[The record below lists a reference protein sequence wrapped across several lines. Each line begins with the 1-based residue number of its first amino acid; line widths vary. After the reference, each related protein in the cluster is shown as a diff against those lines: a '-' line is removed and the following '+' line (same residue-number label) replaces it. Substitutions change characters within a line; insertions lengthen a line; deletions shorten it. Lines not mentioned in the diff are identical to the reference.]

1 MKYEFS
7 ARAHTLLSSPLL
19 SIRTQTRRSTL
30 ISLAEELPAEE
41 LFPLSLL
48 AETASTVISADASAL
63 QYGDPEGYGPLRD
76 WLTGDWLKGKGVAAP
91 EGGVLLTTGSQQA
104 IDLLSRVYIDP
115 GDRVLVENPTSPGFL
130 QALRMQ
136 GAVIIPVQGD
146 RDGLLPEHLRTQ
158 IRQHRPKM
166 LFATPSYTN
175 PSGILWSLERR
186 KEVLELCIRN
196 NVLIVEDDSYGDL
209 HFQRAGAGGSPAVR
223 YPSLY
228 ALENVS
234 QGGHVLYIGS
244 FSKTVAPALR
254 TGWAAG
260 SRELIGMMT
269 AAKQMADWQSSSLNQ
284 RLLHH
289 LLDVTAFDLREHIAL
304 LNREYNTRLKLMA
317 ELLKRPAWKN
327 SDYALPEG
335 GMFLWVSLP
344 EGLDAMI
351 LLKASLAKGVAFL
364 PGQLCSVNGGGNR
377 IRLNFSHPGRDE
389 LLLGMNLMSE
399 AVTEFTARS

>member
-7 ARAHTLLSSPLL
+7 ARAHTLQSSPLL
-19 SIRTQTRRSTL
+19 SIRTQMRRGSL

-48 AETASTVISADASAL
+48 AEAASSVITSNAEAL
-63 QYGDPEGYGPLRD
+63 QYGDPAGYGPLRE
-76 WLTGDWLKGKGVAAP
+76 WLTGDWFRTKGVTVN

-104 IDLLSRVYIDP
+104 VDLLSRVYLDS
-115 GDRVLVENPTSPGFL
+115 GDRVLVEHPTSPGCL

-136 GAVIIPVQGD
+136 GALIIPVRGD
-146 RDGLLPEHLRTQ
+146 KEGLQPDHLLAQ
-158 IRQHRPKM
+158 IQKYRPKM
-166 LFATPSYTN
+166 LFAAPSFSN

-186 KEVLELCIRN
+186 KEVLELCAAHH
-196 NVLIVEDDSYGDL
+196 VLIVEDDSYGDL
-209 HFQRAGAGGSPAVR
+209 HFERYDKPPAQK

-234 QGGHVLYIGS
+234 DGGHVLYIGS

-260 SRELIGMMT
+260 SPELISMMS
-269 AAKQMADWQSSSLNQ
+269 AAKGMADWQSSPLNQ
-284 RLLHH
+284 RLLYH
-289 LLDVTAFDLREHIAL
+289 LLDASAFDLREHIAL
-304 LNREYNTRLKLMA
+304 LNREYHTRLKLMA
-317 ELLKRPAWKN
+317 ELLKRPAWKG
-327 SDYALPEG
+327 SSYDLPIG
-335 GMFLWVSLP
+335 GMFLWVTLP
-344 EGLDAMI
+344 QGLDANA
-351 LLKASLAKGVAFL
+351 LLKCALSKGVAFL
-364 PGQLCSVNGGGNR
+364 PGQLCCVDGGGEY

>member
-19 SIRTQTRRSTL
+19 SIRTQTRRGSM

-48 AETASTVISADASAL
+48 AEAAATVISADASAL
-63 QYGDPEGYGPLRD
+63 QYGDPAGYEPLREWLADD
-76 WLTGDWLKGKGVAAP
+76 WLRGKGVAVA
-91 EGGVLLTTGSQQA
+91 EGGLLLTTGSQQA
-104 IDLLSRVYIDP
+104 VDLLCRVYVDP
-115 GDRVLVENPTSPGFL
+115 GDPVLVETPTSPGFL

-136 GAVIIPVQGD
+136 GAVIIPVEGD
-146 RDGLLPEHLRTQ
+146 REGLLPDHLRAQ
-158 IRQHRPKM
+158 ILKYRPKM
-166 LFATPSYTN
+166 LFATPSFTN
-175 PSGILWSLERR
+175 PSGILWSLHRR
-186 KEVLELCIRN
+186 REVLELCTAHQ
-196 NVLIVEDDSYGDL
+196 VLIVEDDSYGDL
-209 HFQRAGAGGSPAVR
+209 HFQRSGESPAR
-223 YPSLY
+223 QYPSLY
-228 ALENVS
+228 ALENES
-234 QGGHVLYIGS
+234 EGGHVLYIGS

-284 RLLHH
+284 QVLHH
-289 LLDVTAFDLREHIAL
+289 LLNVSAFDLREHIAT

-317 ELLKRPAWKN
+317 ELLKRPAWK
-327 SDYALPEG
+327 SSTYHMPAG

-344 EGLDAMI
+344 EGLEALA
-351 LLKASLAKGVAFL
+351 LLKCALGKGVAFL
-364 PGQLCSVNGGGNR
+364 PGPLCSIEGGANH

-389 LLLGMNLMSE
+389 LLLGMNLISE
-399 AVTEFTARS
+399 AVSEFTARS

>member
-7 ARAHTLLSSPLL
+7 ARAHTLQSSPLL
-19 SIRTQTRRSTL
+19 SIRTQMRRGSL

-48 AETASTVISADASAL
+48 AEAASNVITANAEAL
-63 QYGDPEGYGPLRD
+63 QYGDPAGYGPLRE
-76 WLTGDWLKGKGVAAP
+76 WLIGDWFTSKGVSVN

-104 IDLLSRVYIDP
+104 VDLLSRVYLDS
-115 GDRVLVENPTSPGFL
+115 GDRVLVEHPTSPGCL

-136 GAVIIPVQGD
+136 GALIIPVQGD
-146 RDGLLPEHLRTQ
+146 KEGLEPDHLLAQ
-158 IRQHRPKM
+158 IKKYRPKM
-166 LFATPSYTN
+166 LFAAPSFSN
-175 PSGILWSLERR
+175 PSGVLWSLERR
-186 KEVLELCIRN
+186 KEVLELCAAH

-209 HFQRAGAGGSPAVR
+209 HFGKYDQHPAR
-223 YPSLY
+223 KYPSLY

-234 QGGHVLYIGS
+234 KGGHVLYIGS

-260 SRELIGMMT
+260 SPELISMMS
-269 AAKQMADWQSSSLNQ
+269 AAKGMADWQSSPLNQ
-284 RLLHH
+284 RLLYH
-289 LLDVTAFDLREHIAL
+289 LLDASSFDLREHIAL

-317 ELLKRPAWKN
+317 ELLKRPAWKG
-327 SDYALPEG
+327 SAYELPFG
-335 GMFLWVSLP
+335 GMFLWVRLP
-344 EGLDAMI
+344 EGLDSNA
-351 LLKASLAKGVAFL
+351 LLKCALSKGVAFL
-364 PGQLCSVNGGGNR
+364 PGSLCCVEGGGEY

>member
-19 SIRTQTRRSTL
+19 SIRTQMRRGSL

-48 AETASTVISADASAL
+48 AEAASTVISADAGAL
-63 QYGDPEGYGPLRD
+63 QYGDPEGYAPLRD
-76 WLTGDWLKGKGVAAP
+76 WLTGDWLTAKGVQVT

-104 IDLLSRVYIDP
+104 VDLLSRVYIDP

-146 RDGLLPEHLRTQ
+146 REGLLPDHLRRQ
-158 IRQHRPKM
+158 IQQHRPKM
-166 LFATPSYTN
+166 LFATPSFTN
-175 PSGILWSLERR
+175 PSGILWSLQRR
-186 KEVLELCIRN
+186 KEVLELCTSY

-209 HFQRAGAGGSPAVR
+209 HFQRHGEQPGKR

-234 QGGHVLYIGS
+234 AGGHVLYIGS

-289 LLDVTAFDLREHIAL
+289 LLDVSAFDLREHIAL

-327 SDYALPEG
+327 SSYDMPDG

-344 EGLDAMI
+344 EGLDALA
-351 LLKASLAKGVAFL
+351 LLKCALGKGVAFL
-364 PGQLCSVNGGGNR
+364 PGPLCSVDGGANY

>member
-7 ARAHTLLSSPLL
+7 ARAHTLVSSPQL
-19 SIRTQTRRSTL
+19 SIRTQTRRGTL

-48 AETASTVISADASAL
+48 AEAASTVITADAGAL
-63 QYGDPEGYGPLRD
+63 QYGDPEGYAPLRE
-76 WLTGDWLKGKGVAAP
+76 WLTDDWLKGKGVNTA

-115 GDRVLVENPTSPGFL
+115 GDRVLVENPTSPGIL

-136 GAVIIPVQGD
+136 GAVIIPVHGD
-146 RDGLLPEHLRTQ
+146 RNGLLPDHLRTQ
-158 IRQHRPKM
+158 IHQHRPKM

-186 KEVLELCIRN
+186 KEVLELCTAHN
-196 NVLIVEDDSYGDL
+196 LLIVEDDSYGDL
-209 HFQRAGAGGSPAVR
+209 HFKRAGSTSPVAN

-234 QGGHVLYIGS
+234 KGGHVLYIGS

-260 SRELIGMMT
+260 SRELISMMA

-284 RLLHH
+284 RLLHY
-289 LLDVTAFDLREHIAL
+289 LLDVTAFNLREHIAV
-304 LNREYNTRLKLMA
+304 LNREYSTRLKLMT

-327 SDYALPEG
+327 SEYDLPEG

-344 EGLDAMI
+344 EGLDAMM
-351 LLKASLAKGVAFL
+351 LLKAALAKGVAFL
-364 PGQLCSVNGGGNR
+364 PGQLCSVSGGGNR

>member
-1 MKYEFS
+1 M
-7 ARAHTLLSSPLL
+7 
-19 SIRTQTRRSTL
+19 

-48 AETASTVISADASAL
+48 AETASTVISADAGAL
-63 QYGDPEGYGPLRD
+63 QYGDPEGYGPLRE
-76 WLTGDWLKGKGVAAP
+76 WLAGDWLRAKGVEVV

-136 GAVIIPVQGD
+136 GAVIIPVRGD
-146 RDGLLPEHLRTQ
+146 ADGLLPDHLRAQ
-158 IRQHRPKM
+158 IAQHKPKM
-166 LFATPSYTN
+166 LFAAPSFTN
-175 PSGILWSLERR
+175 PSGILWSLARR
-186 KEVLELCIRN
+186 KEVLKLCASC

-209 HFQRAGAGGSPAVR
+209 HFQRYGEPPAQK

-234 QGGHVLYIGS
+234 SGGHVLYIGS

-260 SRELIGMMT
+260 SPQLIGMMT

-289 LLDVTAFDLREHIAL
+289 LLDASAFDLREHIAL

-327 SDYALPEG
+327 SAYALPVG
-335 GMFLWVSLP
+335 GMFLWVALP
-344 EGLDAMI
+344 EGLDALA
-351 LLKASLAKGVAFL
+351 LLKVALSKGVAFL
-364 PGQLCSVNGGGNR
+364 PGPSCSVDGGAGH

-399 AVTEFTARS
+399 AVSEFTARS

>member
-7 ARAHTLLSSPLL
+7 ARAHTLQSSLL
-19 SIRTQTRRSTL
+19 LGIRTKTRRGTL

-48 AETASTVISADASAL
+48 AETASTVISADAGAL
-63 QYGDPEGYGPLRD
+63 QYGDPEGYGPLRE
-76 WLTGDWLKGKGVAAP
+76 WLTGDWLHQKKVSVS

-115 GDRVLVENPTSPGFL
+115 GDRVLVENPTSPGIL

-136 GAVIIPVQGD
+136 GAVIVPVQGD
-146 RDGLLPEHLRTQ
+146 SEGLLPDHLRSV
-158 IRQHRPKM
+158 IREHRPKM
-166 LFATPSYTN
+166 LFATPSFTN
-175 PSGILWSLERR
+175 PSGVLWSLARR
-186 KEVLELCIRN
+186 KEVLELCMAH

-209 HFQRAGAGGSPAVR
+209 HFQRYTEPPAVR

-234 QGGHVLYIGS
+234 EGGHVLYIGS

-260 SRELIGMMT
+260 SRELIGMMA

-284 RLLHH
+284 RLLYH
-289 LLDVTAFDLREHIAL
+289 LLDVSAFDLREHIAL
-304 LNREYNTRLKLMA
+304 LNREYHTRLKLMA
-317 ELLKRPAWKN
+317 ELLKRPAWK
-327 SDYALPEG
+327 SSVYTMPVG

-344 EGLDAMI
+344 EGLDAMA

-364 PGQLCSVNGGGNR
+364 PGPLCSVDGGGSR

-399 AVTEFTARS
+399 AVSEFTARS

>member
-7 ARAHTLLSSPLL
+7 SRAHTLLSSPLL
-19 SIRTQTRRSTL
+19 SIRKETRRGTL

-48 AETASTVISADASAL
+48 SEAASTVISTDASAL
-63 QYGDPEGYGPLRD
+63 QYGEPEGYGPLRE
-76 WLTGDWLKGKGVAAP
+76 WLTGDWLRSKGVAVAD
-91 EGGVLLTTGSQQA
+91 GGVLLTTGSQQA
-104 IDLLSRVYIDP
+104 IDLLCRVYIDP
-115 GDRVLVENPTSPGFL
+115 GDHVLVENPTSPGIL

-146 RDGLLPEHLRTQ
+146 GDGLLPDHLRRT
-158 IRQHRPKM
+158 IRSYRPKM
-166 LFATPSYTN
+166 LFAAPSFTN
-175 PSGILWSLERR
+175 PSGVLWSLARR
-186 KEVLELCIRN
+186 QEILELCISH

-209 HFQRAGAGGSPAVR
+209 HFQRSEGHPSKK
-223 YPSLY
+223 YPTLY

-234 QGGHVLYIGS
+234 EGGHVLYIGS

-260 SRELIGMMT
+260 SRELIGMMA

-289 LLDVTAFDLREHIAL
+289 LLSVSAFDLREHIAL

-327 SDYALPEG
+327 SVYDMPAG

-344 EGLDAMI
+344 EGLDAMA
-351 LLKASLAKGVAFL
+351 LLRASLTKGVAFL
-364 PGQLCSVNGGGNR
+364 PGPLCSVSGGSDR

>member
-1 MKYEFS
+1 MNYEFS

-19 SIRTQTRRSTL
+19 NIRTQTRRSSM

-48 AETASTVISADASAL
+48 AEAASTVISADAGAL
-63 QYGDPEGYGPLRD
+63 QYGDPTGYGPLRE
-76 WLTGDWLKGKGVAAP
+76 WLAGDWLKEKGVHVA

-115 GDRVLVENPTSPGFL
+115 GDRVLVENPTSPGFI

-136 GAVIIPVQGD
+136 GAIIVPVQGD
-146 RDGLLPEHLRTQ
+146 SEGLDPEHLRSQ
-158 IRQHRPKM
+158 IERHKPKM
-166 LFATPSYTN
+166 LFATPSFTN

-186 KEVLELCIRN
+186 QEVLDLCTSYNI
-196 NVLIVEDDSYGDL
+196 LIVEDDSYGDL
-209 HFQRAGAGGSPAVR
+209 HFQNYGEYKTQR

-228 ALENVS
+228 AIENKS
-234 QGGHVLYIGS
+234 DGGHVLYIGS

-260 SRELIGMMT
+260 SRELIGMMA
-269 AAKQMADWQSSSLNQ
+269 AAKQMADWQSSALNQ

-289 LLDVTAFDLREHIAL
+289 LLDVSAFDLREHIVQ
-304 LNREYNTRLKLMA
+304 LNREYNTRLKLMV
-317 ELLKRPAWKN
+317 ELLKRPAWKG
-327 SDYALPEG
+327 STYDLPSG
-335 GMFLWVSLP
+335 GMFLWVSPP
-344 EGLDAMI
+344 EGMDVMA
-351 LLKASLAKGVAFL
+351 LLKCALGKGVAFL
-364 PGQLCSVNGGGNR
+364 PGPLCTVDGVGNH

-399 AVTEFTARS
+399 AVKEFTARS

>member
-1 MKYEFS
+1 MRYEFS

-19 SIRTQTRRSTL
+19 SIRTKTRRGTL

-48 AETASTVISADASAL
+48 AETASTVISADAGAL
-63 QYGDPEGYGPLRD
+63 QYGDPEGYGPLRE
-76 WLTGDWLKGKGVAAP
+76 WLTGDWLKAKGVAVA

-115 GDRVLVENPTSPGFL
+115 GDRVLVENPTSPGIL

-146 RDGLLPEHLRTQ
+146 RDGLLPEHLRAQ

-166 LFATPSYTN
+166 LFATPSFTN
-175 PSGILWSLERR
+175 PSGILWSLARR
-186 KEVLELCIRN
+186 KEVLELCIGHS
-196 NVLIVEDDSYGDL
+196 VLIVEDDSYGDL
-209 HFQRAGAGGSPAVR
+209 HFQRYGQHPSVK

-234 QGGHVLYIGS
+234 EGGHVLYIGS

-260 SRELIGMMT
+260 SRELIGMMA

-289 LLDVTAFDLREHIAL
+289 LLDVTSFDLREHIAL

-317 ELLKRPAWKN
+317 ELLKRPAWK
-327 SDYALPEG
+327 SSTYSLPEG

-344 EGLDAMI
+344 AGLDAMA
-351 LLKASLAKGVAFL
+351 LLKASLVKGVAFL
-364 PGQLCSVNGGGNR
+364 PGPLCCVSGGGNR

>member
-7 ARAHTLLSSPLL
+7 ARAHTLISSPLIN
-19 SIRTQTRRSTL
+19 IRTQMRRGSL

-48 AETASTVISADASAL
+48 AEAASNVIMTNAEAL
-63 QYGDPEGYGPLRD
+63 QYGDPAGYGPLRE
-76 WLTGDWLKGKGVAAP
+76 WLTGDWFKSKGVDVA

-104 IDLLSRVYIDP
+104 VDLLSRVYIDP
-115 GDRVLVENPTSPGFL
+115 GDRVLVEHPTSPGCL

-136 GAVIIPVQGD
+136 GALIIPVQGD
-146 RDGLLPEHLRTQ
+146 TQGLQPQDLQEQ
-158 IRQHRPKM
+158 IKRHRPKM
-166 LFATPSYTN
+166 LFAAPSFSN

-186 KEVLELCIRN
+186 KEVLELCAKH

-209 HFQRAGAGGSPAVR
+209 HFEKYGQHPSKR

-228 ALENVS
+228 ALENVRD
-234 QGGHVLYIGS
+234 GGHVLYIGS

-260 SRELIGMMT
+260 SPELISMMA
-269 AAKQMADWQSSSLNQ
+269 AAKGMADWQSSSLNQ

-289 LLDVTAFDLREHIAL
+289 LLDVSAFDLREHVAL
-304 LNREYNTRLKLMA
+304 LNREYNIRLKLMA
-317 ELLKRPAWKN
+317 ELLKRPAWKD
-327 SDYALPEG
+327 SIYELPKG

-344 EGLDAMI
+344 EGLDANL
-351 LLKASLAKGVAFL
+351 LLKCALGKGVAFL
-364 PGQLCSVNGGGNR
+364 PGPLCCIEGGGNY
-377 IRLNFSHPGRDE
+377 IRLNFSHPGRDQ

>member
-7 ARAHTLLSSPLL
+7 ARAHTLLSSPQL
-19 SIRTQTRRSTL
+19 SIRTQMRRGSL

-48 AETASTVISADASAL
+48 AEAASTVISADAGAL
-63 QYGDPEGYGPLRD
+63 QYGDPEGYAPLRD
-76 WLTGDWLKGKGVAAP
+76 WLTGDWLTAKGVKVT

-104 IDLLSRVYIDP
+104 VDLLSRVYIDP

-146 RDGLLPEHLRTQ
+146 REGLLPDHLRRQ
-158 IRQHRPKM
+158 IQQHRPKM
-166 LFATPSYTN
+166 LFATPSFTN
-175 PSGILWSLERR
+175 PSGILWSLQRR
-186 KEVLELCIRN
+186 MEVLELCASY

-209 HFQRAGAGGSPAVR
+209 HFQRHGEPPGKK

-234 QGGHVLYIGS
+234 TGGHVLYIGS

-269 AAKQMADWQSSSLNQ
+269 AAKQMADWQSSTLNQ

-289 LLDVTAFDLREHIAL
+289 LLDASAFDLREHIAL

-327 SDYALPEG
+327 SSYDMPDG

-344 EGLDAMI
+344 VGLDALA
-351 LLKASLAKGVAFL
+351 LLKCALGKGVAFL
-364 PGQLCSVNGGGNR
+364 PGPLCSVDGGANY

>member
-7 ARAHTLLSSPLL
+7 ARAHTLHSSPLL
-19 SIRTQTRRSTL
+19 SIRTETRRGTL

-48 AETASTVISADASAL
+48 AETASTVISADAGAL
-63 QYGDPEGYGPLRD
+63 QYGDPEGYGPLRE
-76 WLTGDWLKGKGVAAP
+76 WLTGDWLKAKGVAVAA
-91 EGGVLLTTGSQQA
+91 GGVLLTTGSQQA

-115 GDRVLVENPTSPGFL
+115 GDRVLVENPTSPGIL

-136 GAVIIPVQGD
+136 GAVIIPVRGD
-146 RDGLLPEHLRTQ
+146 QDGLLPEHLRTQ
-158 IRQHRPKM
+158 IRLHRPKM
-166 LFATPSYTN
+166 LFATPSFTN
-175 PSGILWSLERR
+175 PSGILWSLARR
-186 KEVLELCIRN
+186 KEVLELCTTHN
-196 NVLIVEDDSYGDL
+196 LLIVEDDSYGDL
-209 HFQRAGAGGSPAVR
+209 HFQRYTEHPSVK

-234 QGGHVLYIGS
+234 EGGHVLYIGS

-260 SRELIGMMT
+260 SRELIGMMA

-317 ELLKRPAWKN
+317 ELLKRPAWK
-327 SDYALPEG
+327 SSSYCLPAG
-335 GMFLWVSLP
+335 GMFLWVTLP
-344 EGLDAMI
+344 EGLDAMA

-364 PGQLCSVNGGGNR
+364 PGPLCSVSGGSGR

>member
-1 MKYEFS
+1 MIYEFS

-19 SIRTQTRRSTL
+19 SIRTQTRRGSL

-48 AETASTVISADASAL
+48 AETASSVILANAEAL
-63 QYGDPEGYGPLRD
+63 QYGDPAGYGPLRE
-76 WLTGDWLKGKGVAAP
+76 WLTGDWFKSKGVGVG

-104 IDLLSRVYIDP
+104 VDLLSRVYLDP
-115 GDRVLVENPTSPGFL
+115 GDRVLVEHPTSPGCL

-136 GAVIIPVQGD
+136 GAIIIPVKGD
-146 RDGLLPEHLRTQ
+146 KEGLLPDHLKAQ
-158 IRQHRPKM
+158 IEKYRPKM
-166 LFATPSYTN
+166 LFAAPSFTN
-175 PSGILWSLERR
+175 PSGILWSLTRR
-186 KEVLELCIRN
+186 KEVLELCSSHN
-196 NVLIVEDDSYGDL
+196 MLIVEDDSYGDL
-209 HFQRAGAGGSPAVR
+209 HFEKYDEHPSKR
-223 YPSLY
+223 YPSLF

-260 SRELIGMMT
+260 SPELIRMMS
-269 AAKQMADWQSSSLNQ
+269 AAKGMADWQSSSLNQ
-284 RLLHH
+284 QLLHH
-289 LLDVTAFDLREHIAL
+289 LLDVSAFDLREHIAM

-317 ELLKRPAWKN
+317 ELLKRPAWKD
-327 SDYALPEG
+327 SYYQLPSG

-344 EGLDAMI
+344 PGLDANL
-351 LLKASLAKGVAFL
+351 LLKCALSKGVAFL
-364 PGQLCSVNGGGNR
+364 PGPLCCVEGGGDH

>member
-7 ARAHTLLSSPLL
+7 ARAHTLNSSPLL
-19 SIRTQTRRSTL
+19 SIRTETRRGTL

-48 AETASTVISADASAL
+48 AETASTVISEDAGAL
-63 QYGDPEGYGPLRD
+63 QYGDPEGYGPLRE
-76 WLTGDWLKGKGVAAP
+76 WLTGDWLKAKGVSVP

-115 GDRVLVENPTSPGFL
+115 GDRVLVENPTSPGIL
-130 QALRMQ
+130 QVLRMQ
-136 GAVIIPVQGD
+136 GAVIIPVRSD

-158 IRQHRPKM
+158 IRLHRPKM
-166 LFATPSYTN
+166 LFATPSFTN
-175 PSGILWSLERR
+175 PSGMLWSLARR
-186 KEVLELCIRN
+186 REVLELCTSHN
-196 NVLIVEDDSYGDL
+196 LLIVEDDSYGDL
-209 HFQRAGAGGSPAVR
+209 HFQRYTEHPSKK

-228 ALENVS
+228 ALENIS
-234 QGGHVLYIGS
+234 EGGHVLYIGS

-260 SRELIGMMT
+260 SRELIGMMA

-289 LLDVTAFDLREHIAL
+289 LLDASAFDLREHIAL

-317 ELLKRPAWKN
+317 ELLKRPAWK
-327 SDYALPEG
+327 SCSYDLPLG
-335 GMFLWVSLP
+335 GMFLWVTLP
-344 EGLDAMI
+344 EGLDSMA

-364 PGQLCSVNGGGNR
+364 PGPLCSVTGGNDR

>member
-7 ARAHTLLSSPLL
+7 ARAHTLASSQLL
-19 SIRTQTRRSTL
+19 SIRTKTRRGGL

-41 LFPLSLL
+41 LFPLPLL
-48 AETASTVISADASAL
+48 AETASTVISADSGAL

-76 WLTGDWLKGKGVAAP
+76 WLTGDWLKSKGVTAP

-104 IDLLSRVYIDP
+104 IDLLTRVYIDP
-115 GDRVLVENPTSPGFL
+115 GDRVLVENPTSPGIL

-136 GAVIIPVQGD
+136 GAVIIPLKGD
-146 RDGLLPEHLRTQ
+146 REGLLPDHLRTA

-166 LFATPSYTN
+166 LFATPSFTN
-175 PSGILWSLERR
+175 PSGILWSLARR
-186 KEVLELCIRN
+186 KEVLELCVGHH
-196 NVLIVEDDSYGDL
+196 VLIVEDDSYGDL
-209 HFQRAGAGGSPAVR
+209 HFHRHSGQPSVH

-234 QGGHVLYIGS
+234 EGGHVLYIGS

-260 SRELIGMMT
+260 SRELIGMMA

-289 LLDVTAFDLREHIAL
+289 LLDATAFDLREHIAL

-317 ELLKRPAWKN
+317 ELLKRPAWKH
-327 SDYALPEG
+327 SSYEMPEG

-344 EGLDAMI
+344 EGLDAMA
-351 LLKASLAKGVAFL
+351 LLKASLLKGVAFL
-364 PGQLCSVNGGGNR
+364 PGPLCSVHGGSDH
-377 IRLNFSHPGRDE
+377 IRLNFTHPGRDE

>member
-1 MKYEFS
+1 M
-7 ARAHTLLSSPLL
+7 
-19 SIRTQTRRSTL
+19 

-48 AETASTVISADASAL
+48 AEAASTVISADAGAL
-63 QYGDPEGYGPLRD
+63 QYGDPAGYGPLRE
-76 WLTGDWLKGKGVAAP
+76 WLTGDWLKEKGV
-91 EGGVLLTTGSQQA
+91 EVVDGGVLLTTGSQQA

-146 RDGLLPEHLRTQ
+146 MDGLDPEHLRRQ
-158 IRQHRPKM
+158 IQLHKPKM
-166 LFATPSYTN
+166 LFATPSFTN
-175 PSGILWSLERR
+175 PSGILWSLQRR
-186 KEVLELCIRN
+186 REVLELCVAYNI
-196 NVLIVEDDSYGDL
+196 LIVEDDSYGDL
-209 HFQRAGAGGSPAVR
+209 HFQRYGENPNLR

-234 QGGHVLYIGS
+234 DGGHVLYIGS

-260 SRELIGMMT
+260 SPELIGMMA

-289 LLDVTAFDLREHIAL
+289 LLDVSAFDLREHIVL
-304 LNREYNTRLKLMA
+304 LNREYNTRLKLMV

-327 SDYALPEG
+327 SSYELPTG
-335 GMFLWVSLP
+335 GMFLWVTTP
-344 EGLDAMI
+344 EGMDVMA
-351 LLKASLAKGVAFL
+351 LLKCALSKGVTFL
-364 PGQLCSVNGGGNR
+364 PGTLCSVDGGGNH

>member
-19 SIRTQTRRSTL
+19 SIRTQTRRGSL

-48 AETASTVISADASAL
+48 AETASSVILANAEAL
-63 QYGDPEGYGPLRD
+63 QYGDPAGYGPLRE
-76 WLTGDWLKGKGVAAP
+76 WLTGDWFKSKGVGVA

-104 IDLLSRVYIDP
+104 VDLLSRVYLDP
-115 GDRVLVENPTSPGFL
+115 GDRVLVEHPTSPGCL

-136 GAVIIPVQGD
+136 GAIIIPVKGD
-146 RDGLLPEHLRTQ
+146 KEGLLPDHLKAQ
-158 IRQHRPKM
+158 IEKYRPKM
-166 LFATPSYTN
+166 LFAAPSFTN
-175 PSGILWSLERR
+175 PSGILWSLQRR
-186 KEVLELCIRN
+186 KEVLELCSSH

-209 HFQRAGAGGSPAVR
+209 HFEKYNEHPSKR
-223 YPSLY
+223 YPSLF

-260 SRELIGMMT
+260 SPELIRMMS
-269 AAKQMADWQSSSLNQ
+269 AAKGMADWQSSSLNQ
-284 RLLHH
+284 QLLHH
-289 LLDVTAFDLREHIAL
+289 LLDVSAFDLREHIAL

-317 ELLKRPAWKN
+317 ELLKRPAWKD
-327 SDYALPEG
+327 SSYELPSG

-344 EGLDAMI
+344 PGLNANV
-351 LLKASLAKGVAFL
+351 LLKCALGKGVAFL
-364 PGQLCSVNGGGNR
+364 PGPLCCVEGGEDH

>member
-19 SIRTQTRRSTL
+19 SIRTQMRRGSL

-48 AETASTVISADASAL
+48 AEAASNVITANAEAL
-63 QYGDPEGYGPLRD
+63 QYGDPAGYGPLRD
-76 WLTGDWLKGKGVAAP
+76 WLTGDWFKSKGVTVN

-104 IDLLSRVYIDP
+104 VDLLSRVYLDS
-115 GDRVLVENPTSPGFL
+115 GDRVLVEHPTSPGCL

-136 GAVIIPVQGD
+136 GALIIPVRGD
-146 RDGLLPEHLRTQ
+146 KEGLMPDHLLSQ
-158 IRQHRPKM
+158 IQKYRPKM
-166 LFATPSYTN
+166 LFAAPSFTN
-175 PSGILWSLERR
+175 PSGNLWSMERR
-186 KEVLELCIRN
+186 KEVLELCAAH

-209 HFQRAGAGGSPAVR
+209 HFERYDQHPSKR

-234 QGGHVLYIGS
+234 EGGHVLYIGS

-260 SRELIGMMT
+260 SPELIRMMS
-269 AAKQMADWQSSSLNQ
+269 AAKGMADWQSSPLNQ
-284 RLLHH
+284 RLLYH
-289 LLDVTAFDLREHIAL
+289 LLDASTFDLREHIAL
-304 LNREYNTRLKLMA
+304 LNREYHTRLKLMA
-317 ELLKRPAWKN
+317 ELLKRPAWKG
-327 SDYALPEG
+327 SSYDLPTG
-335 GMFLWVSLP
+335 GMFLWVALP
-344 EGLDAMI
+344 EGLDANA
-351 LLKASLAKGVAFL
+351 LLKCALAKGVAFL
-364 PGQLCSVNGGGNR
+364 PGSLCCVEGGSGH

>member
-19 SIRTQTRRSTL
+19 SIRTKTRRGTL

-48 AETASTVISADASAL
+48 AETASTVISADAGAL
-63 QYGDPEGYGPLRD
+63 QYGDPEGYGPLRE
-76 WLTGDWLKGKGVAAP
+76 WLTGDWLKAKGVAVA

-115 GDRVLVENPTSPGFL
+115 GDRVLVENPTSPGIL

-166 LFATPSYTN
+166 LFATPSFTN
-175 PSGILWSLERR
+175 PSGILWSLARR
-186 KEVLELCIRN
+186 KEVLELCTGH

-209 HFQRAGAGGSPAVR
+209 HFQRYGQHPSVK

-234 QGGHVLYIGS
+234 EGGHVLYIGS

-260 SRELIGMMT
+260 SRELIGMMA

-289 LLDVTAFDLREHIAL
+289 LLDVTSFDLREHIAL

-317 ELLKRPAWKN
+317 ELLKRPAWK
-327 SDYALPEG
+327 SSTYSLPEG

-344 EGLDAMI
+344 AGLDAMA
-351 LLKASLAKGVAFL
+351 LLKASLTKGVAFL
-364 PGQLCSVNGGGNR
+364 PGPLCCVSGGGNR